1 MAEKKPSFAEALI
14 IELQK
19 NSKGL
24 SNMERRLLP
33 SADRKGA
40 LYPYVNIEAR
50 NWIVSLLVMRD
61 ARRPS
66 EIYQKHLSGL
76 VKLCVAEKHQE
87 EFYYALDEMNQFQ
100 MTGGLYR
107 RDRKSVV

>member
-61 ARRPS
+61 ARRP
-66 EIYQKHLSGL
+66 
-76 VKLCVAEKHQE
+76 
-87 EFYYALDEMNQFQ
+87 
-100 MTGGLYR
+100 